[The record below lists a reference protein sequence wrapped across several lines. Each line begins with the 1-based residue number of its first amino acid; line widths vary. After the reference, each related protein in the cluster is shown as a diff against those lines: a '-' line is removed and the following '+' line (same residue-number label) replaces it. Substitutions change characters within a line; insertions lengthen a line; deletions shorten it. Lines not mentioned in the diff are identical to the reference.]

1 MKMIAACYSAPF
13 GTLRLDARG
22 DELVALWLPNAEPP
36 DVPVGSSRVLARAAT
51 QLDEYFAGTRRTFDL
66 PLAPHGTGFQ
76 QRVWRALCA
85 IPFGAT
91 SSYGELA
98 RAIGRPAASRAV
110 GAANGRN
117 PIAIIVPCHR
127 VIGANG
133 TLTGYGGGLATKAW
147 LLDHERRH
155 AGPQLELPP
164 RRLKTPS
171 RQRNWIGPDPGLVAP
186 LLHGRLGGK

>member
-1 MKMIAACYSAPF
+1 MKTIACTYSAPF
-13 GTLRLDARG
+13 GTLRLDACD

-36 DVPVGSSRVLARAAT
+36 DVPLGSSRVLARAAK
-51 QLDEYFAGTRRTFDL
+51 QLDEYFAGKRREFDL
-66 PLAPHGTGFQ
+66 PIAPRGTGFQ

-91 SSYGELA
+91 RSYGELA

-110 GAANGRN
+110 GAANGKN

-133 TLTGYGGGLATKAW
+133 TLTGYGGGLPTKSW
-147 LLDHERRH
+147 LLAHERRH
-155 AGPQLELPP
+155 AGSQLEL
-164 RRLKTPS
+164 
-171 RQRNWIGPDPGLVAP
+171 DPMP
-186 LLHGRLGGK
+186 LT

>member
-1 MKMIAACYSAPF
+1 MKMLAAYYSAPF
-13 GTLRLDARG
+13 GTLRLDAG
-22 DELVALWLPNAEPP
+22 DDELVALWLPNAEPP
-36 DVPVGSSRVLARAAT
+36 EVAVGSSRVLARTAK
-51 QLDEYFAGTRRTFDL
+51 QLDEYFAGTRRTFDV
-66 PLAPHGTGFQ
+66 PLAPRGTGFQ

-91 SSYGELA
+91 CSYGELA
-98 RAIGRPAASRAV
+98 RTIGRPAASRAV

-133 TLTGYGGGLATKAW
+133 TLTGYGGGLATKSW

-155 AGPQLELPP
+155 AGAQLELD
-164 RRLKTPS
+164 R
-171 RQRNWIGPDPGLVAP
+171 VA
-186 LLHGRLGGK
+186 RSCV